1 MRLVKHLAG
10 TAHLFAACWVRW
22 LYKFYL
28 CFRCVPVLLLLLA
41 LLRLLLLIYL
51 FIYLFARQHNFS
63 KVIKWGQ
70 WVGLYLWPKD
80 LKLTSFCH
88 HPPLLF
94 TPSLSPSQA
103 PPLHPSLSSLSWR
116 VEEDRLFLIAP
127 APAPAPAPT
136 PEASSERARWG
147 NRYGESVLFM
157 ARS

>member
-41 LLRLLLLIYL
+41 LLLLLLLIYL

-88 HPPLLF
+88 HPPLHSVSISVSGF
-94 TPSLSPSQA
+94 SSTPL
-103 PPLHPSLSSLSWR
+103 SLSSLSWR
-116 VEEDRLFLIAP
+116 VEADRLFLI

>member
-10 TAHLFAACWVRW
+10 TAHLFAACWARW

-41 LLRLLLLIYL
+41 LLLLLLLIYL

-88 HPPLLF
+88 HPRLYLRLRLLLYP
-94 TPSLSPSQA
+94 PSF
-103 PPLHPSLSSLSWR
+103 SSLSWR
-116 VEEDRLFLIAP
+116 VEADRLFLI